1 MSTYLSGMW
10 GGLVR
15 DYSGFVPVFNSD
27 FRRWQKK
34 HGVGGD
40 FIVPSDVLW
49 MDSLSHDKK
58 IIL

>member
-1 MSTYLSGMW
+1 MR

-27 FRRWQKK
+27 FRLWQKK
-34 HGVGGD
+34 HWAGDD
-40 FIVPSDVLW
+40 FIVLSDVLW
-49 MDSLSHDKK
+49 MDSLPQDKK